1 MSDLT
6 FNPDRHEYAYK
17 GVPVPHVTG
26 ILNGLTSYS
35 MVAPDVLEI
44 ARQKGVATHRMVEL
58 WAKDDLD
65 VDALP
70 GWLRP
75 VLVQWLKFVEDTGL
89 EVIAS
94 EKKVCHPVYK
104 YAGTFDLRVTMRGKA
119 GHGLIDLKRSFLA
132 GDVIGLQLIAY
143 MEAENQDRT
152 PQVPIRWRGALKL
165 REDEPYRYQPFDDPN
180 DFNVFL
186 AALKHY
192 TTGQLLQQWKEAH
205 K

>member
-6 FNPDRHEYAYK
+6 FNAERHEYAYK
-17 GVPVPHVTG
+17 GGPVPHVTG
-26 ILNGLTSYS
+26 ILSGLTSYS

-44 ARQKGVATHRMVEL
+44 ARQKGVAVHRMVEL
-58 WAKDDLD
+58 WAKNDLD
-65 VDALP
+65 ESTLP
-70 GWLRP
+70 EWMRP
-75 VLVQWLKFVEDTGL
+75 ILAQWLKFAEDTGL

-94 EKKVCHPVYK
+94 ESKVYHPVYK
-104 YAGTFDLRVTMRGKA
+104 YAGTFDLRVTMRNVA

-143 MEAENQDRT
+143 LEAENCDKTQ
-152 PQVPIRWRGALKL
+152 PPVRWRGALKL
-165 REDEPYRYQPFDDPN
+165 REDGPYRYQPFDDPN

-186 AALKHY
+186 AALKHHS
-192 TTGQLLQQWKEAH
+192 TGQILKKWKEAH

>member
-1 MSDLT
+1 MSDLI
-6 FNPDRHEYAYK
+6 FNEERHEYAYK
-17 GVPVPHVTG
+17 GVLVPNVTRV
-26 ILNGLTSYS
+26 LSPLTSYN

-44 ARQKGVATHRMVEL
+44 ARQKGVAVHRMVEL
-58 WAKDDLD
+58 WAKNDLD
-65 VDALP
+65 ESTLP
-70 GWLRP
+70 EWMHP
-75 VLVQWLKFVEDTGL
+75 VLVQWLKFAEDTGL

-94 EKKVCHPVYK
+94 EKKVYHPIYK
-104 YAGTFDLRVTMRGKA
+104 YAGTFDLRVAMRGKT

-143 MEAENQDRT
+143 LEAENCDKSL
-152 PQVPIRWRGALKL
+152 PPVSWRGALKL
-165 REDEPYRYQPFDDPN
+165 REDGPYRYQPFDGPG

-192 TTGQLLQQWKEAH
+192 TTGQILQQWKEAH